1 MLGFAQRAGKLT
13 SGEQGC
19 EANVKRGKA
28 KLLILSEDA
37 TDGTKKKFTNM
48 CTHYKIP
55 LQMFGNKIK
64 LGIAV
69 GKSPRSTMVIEDLDF
84 AKGILKLL
92 REEAADS

>member
-1 MLGFAQRAGKLT
+1 MLGFAQKAGKLT

-19 EANVKRGKA
+19 EANLKRGKA

-37 TDGTKKKFTNM
+37 TDGTKKKFINT
-48 CTHYKIP
+48 CTHYKTPFRI
-55 LQMFGNKIK
+55 FGNKNK

-69 GKSPRSTMVIEDLDF
+69 GKSPRSTIVIEDVDF

-92 REEAADS
+92 GEEADS